1 MQFTTEI
8 TREEYIQLLS
18 YMTANI
24 NDQFELWLTITF
36 AVIIASYI
44 AGHRISKN
52 LKYCF
57 AALYL
62 SVSTLLLLLLVQ
74 TVSSAQSIAGT
85 PQFQFGI
92 TEQDAGVSSVI
103 GILRLLVWTGGSVV
117 ALAFILRG
125 FGQNND

>member
-8 TREEYIQLLS
+8 TREEYMQLLS
-18 YMTANI
+18 YMTTNI

-44 AGHRISKN
+44 AGHRLSKT

-74 TVSSAQSIAGT
+74 TVGSAQSIAGT
-85 PQFQFGI
+85 PSFQFGL
-92 TEQDAGVSSVI
+92 TEQDAGVSSII